1 MLNKGDE
8 QNQQVG
14 QGATAIQAAG
24 NVVVNH
30 GLSYSEVRSV
40 VLDVFHSNFLALA
53 GEAKEVA
60 RQRAEEI
67 TDKFLEK
74 LQRENPAGLA
84 QAPTPDFQHGL
95 FSVQRDFARTAD
107 TNLGDLLVDLLVDRT
122 KHPKRDMVQI
132 VLNECLVVAPKLTN
146 EQLSALAIV
155 FFLKYC
161 STYGILTF
169 QQFSAQINQFI
180 RPFLDTLPRGTASYR
195 HLEFAGCGT
204 VQVTSSSLEE
214 ILWTKYQGLFDKG
227 VDAAELS
234 GATFYFNANQ
244 QLTGPCTLDPSKI
257 QVRAQNMEHL
267 EKLVAGHRVSPEDAQ
282 RLRQSFG
289 KNRLSAVEIRT
300 KCIEQ
305 NPYMESLFDL
315 WMSTPLHSMTLTSVG
330 IGLAH
335 ANIKRLTGEFA
346 DLSIW
351 VN

>member
-8 QNQQVG
+8 QTQQVG

-24 NVVVNH
+24 NVVVNN

-40 VLDVFHSNFLALA
+40 VLDVFRSNFLQLA

-74 LQRENPAGLA
+74 LQKENPAGLS
-84 QAPTPDFQHGL
+84 QAPTPDFQYGL

-107 TNLGDLLVDLLVDRT
+107 ANLGDLLVDLLVDRT
-122 KHPKRDMVQI
+122 KHPQRDMVQI
-132 VLNECLVVAPKLTN
+132 VLNECLLVAPKLTN
-146 EQLSALAIV
+146 EQLSALAIA
-155 FFLKYC
+155 FFFKYC
-161 STYGILTF
+161 STGGILTF
-169 QQFSAQINQFI
+169 QQLSAQLNRFV
-180 RPFLDTLPRGTASYR
+180 RPFIDTLPRSSASYQ

-204 VQVTSSSLEE
+204 VQVTSSSLED
-214 ILWTKYQGLFDKG
+214 ILWTAYQGLFDKG
-227 VDAAELS
+227 IDATELS
-234 GATFYFNANQ
+234 GATFYYNPDQ
-244 QLTGPCTLDPSKI
+244 QLTGPCALDASKI
-257 QVRAQNMEHL
+257 QVRAQNLDHL
-267 EKLVAGHRVSPEDAQ
+267 EKLIAAYHVSPVDAQ
-282 RLRQSFG
+282 RLRQAFG
-289 KNRLSAVEIRT
+289 KNRLASADIKT
-300 KCIEQ
+300 KCIEHL
-305 NPYMESLFDL
+305 PYMQSLFDL
-315 WMSTPLHSMTLTSVG
+315 WMSTPLHNITLTSVG

>member
-8 QNQQVG
+8 QTQQVG
-14 QGATAIQAAG
+14 HGATAIQAAG
-24 NVVVNH
+24 NVVVNN

-40 VLDVFHSNFLALA
+40 VLDVFHSNFLQMA

-74 LQRENPAGLA
+74 LQKENSAGLS
-84 QAPTPDFQHGL
+84 QASTPDFQYGL

-107 TNLGDLLVDLLVDRT
+107 SNLGDLLVDLLVDRT
-122 KHPKRDMVQI
+122 KHPQRDMVQI

-146 EQLSALAIV
+146 GQLSALAIV

-161 STYGILTF
+161 SSSGILTF
-169 QQFSAQINQFI
+169 EQFLAQFNQFV
-180 RPFLDTLPRGTASYR
+180 RPFIDTLPRGSASYQ

-204 VQVTSSSLEE
+204 VQVTSSSLED
-214 ILWTKYQGLFDKG
+214 ILWTRYQGLFDKG

-234 GATFYFNANQ
+234 GSAFYFNANQ
-244 QLTGPCTLDPSKI
+244 QLTGPCALDASKI
-257 QVRAQNMEHL
+257 QVRAQNLDHL
-267 EKLVAGHRVSPEDAQ
+267 EKLLAAYRVSPEDAQ
-282 RLRQSFG
+282 RLRQAFG
-289 KNRLSAVEIRT
+289 KNRLSAAEIKA
-300 KCIEQ
+300 KCIERV
-305 NPYMESLFDL
+305 PYMQSLFDL
-315 WMSTPLHSMTLTSVG
+315 WMSTQLHNITLTSVG

-346 DLSIW
+346 NLSIW